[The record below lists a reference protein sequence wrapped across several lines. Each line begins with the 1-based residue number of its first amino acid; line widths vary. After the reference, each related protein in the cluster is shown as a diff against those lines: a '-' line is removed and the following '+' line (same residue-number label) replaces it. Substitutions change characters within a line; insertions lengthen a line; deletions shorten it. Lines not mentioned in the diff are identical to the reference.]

1 MDTIIEGYFRRGF
14 TQSEILTLLDEEHGI
29 EISLRTLQRTL
40 ARNQLWRR
48 RNKTDVVEVA
58 EFIHQQLQMSG
69 QQHGYRWMHQ
79 KCWIAGIIT
88 DRETVRLLLRV
99 MDGGGS
105 CTQWCMPQSLRFNVL
120 QSKQMQCIIHTEF
133 LNREQ
138 NRL

>member
-14 TQSEILTLLDEEHGI
+14 TQSEIRTLLDEEHGI

-99 MDGGGS
+99 MDGVVVHNGVCHNHS
-105 CTQWCMPQSLRFNVL
+105 VL
-120 QSKQMQCIIHTEF
+120 MYYNQSKCSV
-133 LNREQ
+133 
-138 NRL
+138 